1 MTTPMRA
8 AGLIYGPE
16 PHHLDHLAPL
26 CCLLQIPLIVTEE
39 SILEQAEQFYPELEA
54 KCVSYHS
61 ISDALV
67 KNFEVIFHCS
77 IRDLFDEIFFFAQK
91 FNNKKL
97 HTIWCPH
104 GNSDKG
110 HSTFYMEALGKEEVA
125 LVYGQKMIDFFKEK
139 GVFDNLKAHAIVD
152 NYRYSYYLKHKTFYD
167 ELVKNK
173 IGRQLPVRKKKILY
187 APTWDDVEKSSSF
200 YDATA
205 SLIER
210 LPESFNLI
218 IKLHPNLRLKDP
230 FGVDKFLLAYEDR
243 IQILFIE
250 DFSPVYPLLNFVD
263 IYIGDASSIGYDFLA
278 FNKPMLLLNQNN
290 RDSEK
295 DPGLYLFKC
304 GIEIRKDQYHDIYK
318 ILTAYLPSDISY
330 FSDVRKNVY
339 EYTFGKEKN
348 EIDLKAE
355 IEALYKVFP
364 EKDLNFY

>member
-16 PHHLDHLAPL
+16 HHHLDHLAPL

-39 SILEQAEQFYPELEA
+39 PILELAKEFYPDLQVERIN
-54 KCVSYHS
+54 YHTLC
-61 ISDALV
+61 DTVV

-77 IRDLFDEIFFFAQK
+77 VRVLFDEIFFFAQK

-110 HSTFYMEALGKEEVA
+110 HATYYMEALGKEEVA

-139 GVFDNLKAHAIVD
+139 GVFDNLKAYAAVN
-152 NYRYSYYLKHKTFYD
+152 NYRYGYYKKHKIFYD

-187 APTWDDVEKSSSF
+187 APTWDDYEKSSSF
-200 YDATA
+200 YDATVA
-205 SLIER
+205 LIER
-210 LPESFNLI
+210 LPEAFNLI
-218 IKLHPNLRLKDP
+218 IKLHPNLRLQDP
-230 FGVDKFLLAYEDR
+230 FGVDKFLQTYEDR
-243 IQILFIE
+243 SQILFIE
-250 DFSPVYPLLNFVD
+250 EFPAIYPLLNCVD
-263 IYIGDASSIGYDFLA
+263 IYIGDASSIGYDFLT

-290 RDSEK
+290 RNPQK

-318 ILTAYLPSDISY
+318 ILSAYLLSDVSY
-330 FSDVRKNVY
+330 FSEVRKNVY
-339 EYTFGKEKN
+339 DYTFGKEKN
-348 EIDLKAE
+348 EIDLKTE